1 MKIRRQQLKHKAK
14 ELLRSFG
21 DACSACYPTEKPH
34 RSKPQTT
41 MDATQT
47 KSRARSLVKTALNIG
62 HKFLVLLVRWLS
74 RTIYGEHG
82 KRMPPITNLILM
94 ESASSLATKIRT
106 RKLTSV
112 EVTQAFIDR
121 CKEVNPQLNCV
132 VDERFEAALKEAAQA
147 DKLIE
152 SGTLTVEQLE
162 REKPFLG
169 VPIST
174 KDCIRVQGLLH
185 TSGIW
190 YRRNIRGEKDAR
202 AMELMR
208 RAGAIPFALTNV
220 SECCMWWESVNTIH
234 GRTRNPYD
242 ANRIVGGSSG
252 GEGCIQAAAASP
264 FGLGSDIGGSIRMP
278 AFFNGIFGH
287 KPSKFIVSNDG
298 QYPVALSEEQQSF
311 LGIGPMC
318 RYATDLKPMLRIIA
332 DENAAKLRLD
342 EPVDLKQ
349 IKFFYQPNDGGAHLV
364 SPVDLDIRDAMEKV
378 MAHFRATVKAEVKK
392 VTLDK
397 LRQSA
402 PIWFANMKTPAK
414 VGFDAQL
421 RNLEGRISPLVELL
435 KWPFGQSNHTLVG
448 IMTAVTERGGVQYDT
463 EDYHYNVRQRNL
475 LRDQITELLGDNGVF
490 IYPTHPTVA
499 PYHNEPLIRALNFS
513 YTAIINVLGLPA
525 TAIPLGLGREGLPIG
540 LQVVAG
546 VNQDRLCL
554 AVACEL
560 ERAFGGWVA
569 PEVHA

>member
-1 MKIRRQQLKHKAK
+1 MRGEADKLKHKAK
-14 ELLRSFG
+14 NFLRTLG
-21 DACSACYPTEKPH
+21 ACGAGSATPSHAK
-34 RSKPQTT
+34 R
-41 MDATQT
+41 MDAQT
-47 KSRARSLVKTALNIG
+47 KQNLLERRKARSLLKTVINVG

-94 ESASSLATKIRT
+94 ESATSLATKIRT

-121 CKEVNPQLNCV
+121 CREVNPLLNCV
-132 VDERFEAALKEAAQA
+132 VDERFEAALKDAERA
-147 DKLIE
+147 DKLIA
-152 SGTLTVEQLE
+152 SGTMTVEQLE

-174 KDCIRVQGLLH
+174 KDCIRVEGLLH

-190 YRRNIRGEKDAR
+190 NRRNIRGDKDAR

-234 GRTRNPYD
+234 GRSRNPYD

-287 KPSKFIVSNDG
+287 KPTKFVVSNEG
-298 QYPVALSEEQQSF
+298 QYPVALSEEQNSF

-332 DENAAKLRLD
+332 DENAPKLRLD

-349 IKFFYQPNDGGAHLV
+349 VKFFYQINDGGAHLV

-392 VTLDK
+392 VYLDK
-397 LRQSA
+397 LRKSA
-402 PIWFANMKTPAK
+402 PMWLANMKTPSK
-414 VGFDAQL
+414 VGFDSQL
-421 RNLEGRISPLVELL
+421 VNLEGAINPWLELA
-435 KWPFGQSNHTLVG
+435 KWPLRMSNHTLIG
-448 IMTAVTERGGVQYDT
+448 ILTALTERGGVKYGSA
-463 EDYHYNVRQRNL
+463 EYHHYVQQKQEL
-475 LRDQITELLGDNGVF
+475 VSEFRDMLGENGVF

-525 TAIPLGLGREGLPIG
+525 TAVPLGLGREGLPVG

-569 PEVHA
+569 PEVKA

>member
-1 MKIRRQQLKHKAK
+1 MTVREALKHKAK
-14 ELLRSFG
+14 DVLRTLGACGAGELSHSRQME
-21 DACSACYPTEKPH
+21 A
-34 RSKPQTT
+34 
-41 MDATQT
+41 QT
-47 KSRARSLVKTALNIG
+47 KQNLQERRKARSLVKTVINVA

-74 RTIYGEHG
+74 RSIYGEHG

-94 ESASSLATKIRT
+94 ESATSLAAKIRT

-121 CKEVNPQLNCV
+121 CKEINPLLNSV
-132 VDERFEAALKEAAQA
+132 VDQRFEEALKDAERA
-147 DKLIE
+147 DKQVA
-152 SGTLTVEQLE
+152 SGTMTVEQLE

-174 KDCIRVQGLLH
+174 KDCIRVKDLLH

-190 YRRNIRGEKDAR
+190 NRRNIRGEKDAR

-208 RAGAIPFALTNV
+208 QAGAIPFALTNV

-234 GRTRNPYD
+234 GRSRNPYD
-242 ANRIVGGSSG
+242 TNRIVGGSSG
-252 GEGCIQAAAASP
+252 GEGCLQGAAGSP

-278 AFFNGIFGH
+278 AFFNGVFGH
-287 KPSKFIVSNDG
+287 KPSKFVVSNDG
-298 QYPVALSEEQQSF
+298 QYPVALSEEQNSF

-318 RYATDLKPMLRIIA
+318 RYATDLKPMLRIIS
-332 DENAAKLRLD
+332 DENASKLRLD

-349 IKFFYQPNDGGAHLV
+349 VKFFYQINDGGAHLV
-364 SPVDLDIRDAMEKV
+364 SPVDIDIRDAMEKV
-378 MAHFRATVKAEVKK
+378 MGHFRTTVKAEVKK
-392 VTLDK
+392 VYLDK
-397 LRQSA
+397 MRKSA
-402 PIWFANMKTPAK
+402 PIWFANMKTPSK

-421 RNLEGRISPLVELL
+421 VNLEGKVNPWLELA
-435 KWPFGQSNHTLVG
+435 KWPLRMSNHTLIG
-448 IMTAVTERGGVQYDT
+448 ILTALTERAGVQYGT
-463 EDYHYNVRQRNL
+463 EQYQHCVQLKQQL
-475 LRDQITELLGDNGVF
+475 LAEFSEMLGENGVF

-525 TAIPLGLGREGLPIG
+525 TAVPLGLGREGLPVG
-540 LQVVAG
+540 LQVVGG

-569 PEVHA
+569 PEVKA